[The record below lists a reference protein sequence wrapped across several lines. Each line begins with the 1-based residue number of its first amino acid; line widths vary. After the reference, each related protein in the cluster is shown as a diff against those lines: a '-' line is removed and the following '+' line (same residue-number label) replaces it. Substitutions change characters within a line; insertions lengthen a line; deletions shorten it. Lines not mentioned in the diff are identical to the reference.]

1 MTTIK
6 KFLDNK
12 CVAWLKKTLIRS
24 FTEPF
29 YTIADLLMVVL
40 VYETQSWWSA
50 AFAIFWVWVVSPILI
65 VAKEN
70 LGKLEQKEQDE
81 HSQL

>member
-1 MTTIK
+1 MNTIK
-6 KFLDNK
+6 KLLDNK
-12 CVAWLKKTLIRS
+12 YAVWLKKTVIRA

-65 VAKEN
+65 AAKEV
-70 LGKLEQKEQDE
+70 LDKPKQKDQDE
-81 HSQL
+81 HSQI